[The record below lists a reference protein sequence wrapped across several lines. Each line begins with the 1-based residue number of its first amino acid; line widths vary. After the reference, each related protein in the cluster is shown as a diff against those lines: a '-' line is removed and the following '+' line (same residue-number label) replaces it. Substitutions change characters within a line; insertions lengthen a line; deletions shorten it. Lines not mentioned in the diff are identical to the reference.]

1 MKKIAITLSAA
12 TLLLGGL
19 VGCGVDQQGTT
30 GQGGVNQ
37 RGFGYHATEQ
47 QQDAGFTGQR
57 AGEGPIT
64 DMFTRDDR
72 RGARGFGRDVR
83 QPATGLAGDRA
94 GTRGTGQGTG
104 LFGGNA
110 GRGGM
115 TGQGTGL
122 FGGNRGTTG
131 FGAGGGAGMTGHGA
145 GTGFG
150 AGGGAG
156 MTGHGAGTG
165 FGAGGGAGMTGHG
178 AGTGLGAAGRHGL
191 TDHGLGTGAGT
202 GGVGLG
208 ADVGRRGMTGHG
220 TAASPGWQ
228 GETGYTGGT
237 RGLGAGLGMRGH
249 TGLGVGN
256 RAGMTGA
263 GHGQAFGAG
272 DQRGAGIV
280 GNRPGYVDD
289 RGILRERA
297 GNRAGFGGLGHAG
310 RTNMG
315 QHGTGTQGL
324 GRQGM
329 HGTQGTHGFGR
340 NGANGRA
347 GDRVV
352 PGTGMSEFA
361 YPDGYDKTTVRDYT
375 TRLADVENVND
386 SRVIVHGNRVLVGV
400 DADRQNA
407 QRAEQDIRQRLRGMT
422 GDREVIVVTERD
434 RYNQIRTADDRLR
447 AGEPFEEVGAT
458 INDMFHDF
466 GRAIQRPFERSR

>member
-12 TLLLGGL
+12 TLILGGL
-19 VGCGVDQQGTT
+19 VGCGNDNQGTT

-47 QQDAGFTGQR
+47 QQDTGFTGQR

-72 RGARGFGRDVR
+72 RGATGLGRDVR
-83 QPATGLAGDRA
+83 QPATGFAGDR
-94 GTRGTGQGTG
+94 TGTGHGTGLGANRGATDQGTG
-104 LFGGNA
+104 LFGAN
-110 GRGGM
+110 RGT

-131 FGAGGGAGMTGHGA
+131 QGTGLFGGNRGTTGHGTGTTGQ
-145 GTGFG
+145 GTG
-150 AGGGAG
+150 
-156 MTGHGAGTG
+156 M
-165 FGAGGGAGMTGHG
+165 
-178 AGTGLGAAGRHGL
+178 
-191 TDHGLGTGAGT
+191 GAGT

-208 ADVGRRGMTGHG
+208 ADVGRRGTTGHG

-237 RGLGAGLGMRGH
+237 RGLGAGLGMRGN
-249 TGLGVGN
+249 TGLGTGDHG
-256 RAGMTGA
+256 GMTGT
-263 GHGQAFGAG
+263 GRGQAFGAG

-297 GNRAGFGGLGHAG
+297 GNRAGIGGLGRNQATP
-310 RTNMG
+310 RTG
-315 QHGTGTQGL
+315 IYGTPDTTGTTGTHGL
-324 GRQGM
+324 GR
-329 HGTQGTHGFGR
+329 H
-340 NGANGRA
+340 GANGRA

-361 YPDGYDKTTVRDYT
+361 YPDGYDAATVRNYT
-375 TRLADVENVND
+375 TRLSDVENVND
-386 SRVIVHGNRVLVGV
+386 SRVILHGNRVLVGV

-407 QRAEQDIRQRLRGMT
+407 QRVEQDIRQRLRGMT

-434 RYNQIRTADDRLR
+434 RYDQIRTADDRLR